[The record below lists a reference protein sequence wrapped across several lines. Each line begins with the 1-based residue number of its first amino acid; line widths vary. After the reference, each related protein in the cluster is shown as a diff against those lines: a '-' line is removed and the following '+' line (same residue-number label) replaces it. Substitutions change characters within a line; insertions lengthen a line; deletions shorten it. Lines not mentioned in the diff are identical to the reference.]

1 LNLLN
6 CLVEVDLNGARVRG
20 EVFFFNER
28 ALILRKEREYV
39 LLNICK
45 YEDLKLTILEK
56 SDRGK
61 LREEVE
67 GEVVRPSEI
76 LAIILD

>member
-1 LNLLN
+1 M
-6 CLVEVDLNGARVRG
+6 NGGRVRG
-20 EVFFFNER
+20 EVFFFNNR

-45 YEDLKLTILEK
+45 HEDLKLTILER
-56 SDRGK
+56 SERGQ

-67 GEVVRPSEI
+67 GEVVRPGEI

>member
-1 LNLLN
+1 M
-6 CLVEVDLNGARVRG
+6 RG

-28 ALILRKEREYV
+28 VLILRKEREYV

-45 YEDLKLTILEK
+45 HEDLKLTVLEK
-56 SDRGK
+56 SERAQ

-67 GEVVRPSEI
+67 AEVVRPSEI